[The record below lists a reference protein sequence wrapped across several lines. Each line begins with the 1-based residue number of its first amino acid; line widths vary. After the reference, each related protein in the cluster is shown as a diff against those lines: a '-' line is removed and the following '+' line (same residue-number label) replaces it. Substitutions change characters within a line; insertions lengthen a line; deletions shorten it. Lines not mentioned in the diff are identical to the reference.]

1 MGVKIENMLHEMM
14 KFFLILVIFCV
25 LLPSSS
31 SMSTS
36 SIRIGTL
43 ASISQGKSTSL
54 CGDGNVQY
62 WAVIIT
68 VGEALRDGH
77 GSNALTNILLSH
89 DCPIDHIKEIV
100 EENATKEAIL
110 QVPFA
115 WLQTQNIDDDDI
127 VIFYFSMHGSQID
140 DQYPL
145 DEPDMYDEY
154 VVPFDYDAGNLSTYL
169 FDEELSEKFNTLD
182 LTNLLIIFETCNSGG
197 MIDGSADLSGSGRV
211 IMTSCAA
218 DESSWPMYFWRH
230 WMFPHFLFRGL
241 IGFADLN
248 RDKMITAEEAF
259 FYAETPTIL
268 RSTIYAKLFSLI
280 PFIPHDFFP
289 QHPQLY
295 DGWPTEENNTEELM
309 LF

>member
-1 MGVKIENMLHEMM
+1 
-14 KFFLILVIFCV
+14 
-25 LLPSSS
+25 
-31 SMSTS
+31 MSTN
-36 SIRIGTL
+36 SIKNNTM
-43 ASISQGKSTSL
+43 ANMYQVESTSI
-54 CGDGNVQY
+54 CGDDDVQY

-68 VGEALRDGH
+68 VGEALRDSH

-89 DCPIDHIKEIV
+89 DCPIDHIKKMV

-145 DEPDMYDEY
+145 DEPDRYDEY
-154 VVPFDYDAGNLSTYL
+154 VVPFDYNADNLSTYL
-169 FDEELSEKFNTLD
+169 FDEELSERFDTLD
-182 LTNLLIIFETCNSGG
+182 FNNLVIIFETCNSGG

-218 DESSWPMYFWRH
+218 DESSWPMYLWRH

-241 IGFADLN
+241 RGFADLN
-248 RDKMITAEEAF
+248 KDKIITAEEAF
-259 FYAETPTIL
+259 FYAEKPTIR
-268 RSTIYAKLFSLI
+268 RSTIYATLFSLI
-280 PFIPHDFFP
+280 PFIPHEFFP

-295 DGWPTEENNTEELM
+295 DGWPTLENNSEELP